1 MFRYIQPRHWMRYD
15 FPAIAQTLVDAKAVV
30 LALLNMPTRRDWVER
45 LQKMELKRE
54 VAGTSRIEGAD
65 FTENELDEA
74 LKESPEE
81 LQTSSQRQAHAAA
94 QTYRFIAGLPQ
105 DRPLDQ
111 NLILD
116 IHRRI
121 VTGADDD
128 HCAPG
133 VLRGTDLNVYFG
145 TPRHRGAEGG
155 EECRQAFDGLCSAL
169 AGEMRE
175 HDPFLRAMA
184 LHYHFAAMHPF
195 QDGNGRTARALEAL
209 LLQQAGLRDT
219 CFIALSNYYYEEKNA
234 YLAALAQCR
243 AQDHDLTPFFAF
255 ALKGLTLQVGRVL
268 KEIKAQ
274 AQKAVFRNLMYDL
287 FGRLKTPRKRV
298 LAERQLAILEK
309 MLEEPVILYSRLFSS
324 LLRRYDDLKEP
335 GLAFTRD
342 VESLIALGTISFF
355 ELRPQGSPEF
365 KLALQINL
373 DWPTQIT
380 ESDFMEKIR
389 TMPKAKISRIRL

>member
-1 MFRYIQPRHWMRYD
+1 MIRYTMPRHWMRYD
-15 FPAIAQTLVDAKAVV
+15 FSSIAQALVDAKAAV
-30 LALLNMPTRRDWVER
+30 LALRNMPTRRDWVEHF
-45 LQKMELKRE
+45 QQMELKRE

-65 FTENELDEA
+65 FTENELNEA

-81 LQTSSQRQAHAAA
+81 LQTRSQRQAHAAA

-105 DRPLDQ
+105 DRPLDRD
-111 NLILD
+111 LILG

-133 VLRGTDLNVYFG
+133 VLRGPDQNVNFG
-145 TPRHRGAEGG
+145 APRHRGADGG
-155 EECRQAFDGLCSAL
+155 AECRQAFDGLCAAL

-255 ALKGLTLQVGRVL
+255 ALKGLTVQVGRVL
-268 KEIKAQ
+268 AEVKTQ

-298 LAERQLAILEK
+298 IAERQIA
-309 MLEEPVILYSRLFSS
+309 
-324 LLRRYDDLKEP
+324 LLRLLLTNPTMEAYAAYTRLKSHYA
-335 GLAFTRD
+335 GLKASTNAFVRD
-342 VESLIALGTISFF
+342 VFGLESLGALTV
-355 ELRPQGSPEF
+355 
-365 KLALQINL
+365 ALDENLFDITINL

-380 ESDFMEKIR
+380 ESGFMEKIR
-389 TMPKAKISRIRL
+389 NMPKAKISRLRL